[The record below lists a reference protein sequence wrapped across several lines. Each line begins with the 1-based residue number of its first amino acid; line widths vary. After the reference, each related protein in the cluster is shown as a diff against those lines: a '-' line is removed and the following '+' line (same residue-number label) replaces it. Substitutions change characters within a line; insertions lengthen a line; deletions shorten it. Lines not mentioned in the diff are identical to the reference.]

1 MTKQLAGV
9 LALAVLALGTGS
21 STALADHQTGNV
33 RLDVASSPAGAATIL
48 GGGVINCG
56 LVCSETI
63 PLGENCQYVGT
74 GGNHNQG
81 RTLCETVYP
90 TRTLNAFPGAG
101 WSFSGWSG
109 ACTNVVGACTV
120 TVTGNPTTVT
130 ANLTALAG
138 PTGSIVAP
146 EEGAY
151 LSGYITVRAEVSAPA
166 GVKEVRF
173 YLNNSSG
180 VLKALTAPP
189 WEVTTDSRFFTRG
202 DGPTTFH
209 AVIVD
214 NADNTFTTPT
224 RTVIVD
230 NVAPRLELG
239 GIEQDGYTNDNTPT
253 LTWEVTDTTPVTFT
267 CSVDGGPEAP
277 CSGESSHTPAEPL
290 ADGEHAISVR
300 AVDSVELETVATR
313 RFTVDTAAPVVKFV
327 KKPKRK
333 SRKRNA
339 AFRFVTDEAVRYECK
354 LDRKP
359 WAECGGRVK
368 YRVKR
373 GKHTFK
379 VRATDTA
386 GNTSKPKT
394 YKFKVTR

>member
-9 LALAVLALGTGS
+9 LALAVLALGMGS

-33 RLDVASSPAGAATIL
+33 RLEVASSPSGVGTII
-48 GGGVINCG
+48 GNGINCG
-56 LVCSETI
+56 LLCSEVI
-63 PLGENCQYVGT
+63 PLGEDCQYVGT

-90 TRTLNAFPGAG
+90 TRTLNVQPAAG
-101 WSFSGWSG
+101 WTFTGWSG
-109 ACTNVVGACTV
+109 ACTNATGSCTV
-120 TVTGNPTTVT
+120 TVTDNPTRVT

-151 LSGYITVRAEVSAPA
+151 VRGDVTVRAEVSAPA

-180 VLKALTAPP
+180 ALATLTAPP
-189 WEVTTDSRFFTRG
+189 WEVTRDSRFFVSG

-209 AVIVD
+209 AVITD
-214 NADNTFTTPT
+214 AADNEYTTPV
-224 RTVIVD
+224 RSVIVD
-230 NVAPRLELG
+230 NTAPQLTLG
-239 GIEQDGYTNDNTPT
+239 GIEQEAYVNDPTPT
-253 LTWEVTDTTPVTFT
+253 LSWEAADTTPVTFT
-267 CSVDGGPEAP
+267 CSVDGAPEGP
-277 CSGESSHTPAEPL
+277 CSDESSHTPAEPL
-290 ADGEHAISVR
+290 ADGDHAIHVKATDFVGLSTT
-300 AVDSVELETVATR
+300 ETR
-313 RFTVDTAAPVVKFV
+313 RFTVDTVAPVVGFV

-333 SRKRNA
+333 SRKRKA
-339 AFRFVTDEAVRYECK
+339 VFGLVTDEAVRYECK

-359 WAECGGRVK
+359 WKECGGRVK
-368 YRVKR
+368 QSVKP

-379 VRATDTA
+379 VRATDLA

-394 YKFKVTR
+394 YKFKVVR